1 MQKYQKVYG
10 SMTKS
15 IPNDDVENPESF
27 KFNGKITGKHH
38 LMVIQKMVKQLYHGN
53 IKKKKKFFFF

>member
-1 MQKYQKVYG
+1 MQKHQKVYG

-15 IPNDDVENPESF
+15 IPNDDVETPESF
-27 KFNGKITGKHH
+27 KFKGKITGKHH

-53 IKKKKKFFFF
+53 I